1 MTNPQTP
8 LQAPIQISRL
18 GRLGKARQK
27 LIISSNKFFDLYV
40 ARDWKVLSQTLRGR
54 YTLCRHETALL
65 RSAFLEGREIE
76 PLEQAGGQCRGPI
89 LSTDPASPAGLFV
102 PVART
107 RPSIALC
114 YPHLRGPLV
123 SSYSPPPFVGSP
135 PRCVFDPLRS
145 WRRIES

>member
-1 MTNPQTP
+1 MSTRNRG
-8 LQAPIQISRL
+8 APVSIL
-18 GRLGKARQK
+18 
-27 LIISSNKFFDLYV
+27 
-40 ARDWKVLSQTLRGR
+40 
-54 YTLCRHETALL
+54 
-65 RSAFLEGREIE
+65 GREIE
-76 PLEQAGGQCRGPI
+76 PLEQAGGQRRGPI
-89 LSTDPASPAGLFV
+89 LSTNPASPAGLFV

-145 WRRIES
+145 WRRMEKLKVGAIVNKKHRIEVEAGGRTKGCNQPRMAKRLR